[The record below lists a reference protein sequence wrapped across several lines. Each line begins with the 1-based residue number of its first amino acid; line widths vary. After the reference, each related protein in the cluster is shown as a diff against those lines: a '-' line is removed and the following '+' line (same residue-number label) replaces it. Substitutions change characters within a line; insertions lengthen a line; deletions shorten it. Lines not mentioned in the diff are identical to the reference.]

1 MAELQQLHLGTS
13 LLQGAIMSRVDEIN
27 AQIAKL
33 EAERESAMFEDKAN
47 VLAKM
52 KADIK
57 LYDFKATDFK
67 GLLKSRV
74 TQKQVEEFLKK
85 KDSVPAK
92 KAAAKK
98 TTK

>member
-1 MAELQQLHLGTS
+1 MT
-13 LLQGAIMSRVDEIN
+13 RVDEIN

-33 EAERESAMFEDKAN
+33 EAERNDAMLKERAN

-57 LYDFKATDFK
+57 LYGFKTSDFK
-67 GLLKSRV
+67 GVLATR
-74 TQKQVEEFLKK
+74 KK
-85 KDSVPAK
+85 RSPNGTRAAK
-92 KAAAKK
+92 KTVAKK